1 MRAREASTLVL
12 RVSATKTRG
21 VITTVGGVNDAPPVE
36 VGVLIVDDQP
46 PFRAVARTLV
56 SLLKG
61 WQVIGEVATGE
72 DAVRAV
78 AANVPGV
85 VLMDI
90 NLPGISG
97 IEATRQIVAE
107 FPQVRVVLLSTYQ
120 AADLPADALSC
131 GAAAYVRKEDLT
143 PKVLRELLPD

>member
-1 MRAREASTLVL
+1 MSTALD
-12 RVSATKTRG
+12 SA
-21 VITTVGGVNDAPPVE
+21 NSAPPVQ
-36 VGVLIVDDQP
+36 VRVLIVDDQP

-61 WQVIGEVATGE
+61 WSVVGEVATGE
-72 DAVRAV
+72 DAVT
-78 AANVPGV
+78 AAGTTSPGV

-97 IEATRQIVAE
+97 IEATRQIVE
-107 FPQVRVVLLSTYQ
+107 SDPTIRVVLMSTYQ
-120 AADLPADALSC
+120 ADDLPADALSC

-143 PKVLRELLPD
+143 PKVLREILLAA